1 MPISDAHA
9 RIFAPMQV
17 PAMMVRHGKAVERSV
32 KITMPPLTYCHQ
44 AQHFFADRNQN
55 SGIFSPRKCDRG
67 ASRQKGFHPAAAF
80 DAAAATLMA
89 SLP

>member
-32 KITMPPLTYCHQ
+32 KITMPALTYCHQ

-55 SGIFSPRKCDRG
+55 SGIFSPRKCDRAHRG
-67 ASRQKGFHPAAAF
+67 RKAF
-80 DAAAATLMA
+80 TPPRLSTLP
-89 SLP
+89 LPH